1 MNLNTAMTCCSAGR
15 LDEWME
21 LAGSSIPPQEEQ
33 QQPPRYEEYITVK
46 QQWMAQVR
54 DWGRGTSLDHMNEPR
69 SVTSLATLNYDRH
82 PFNRIHGDLITIL
95 YVDAKLLPI

>member
-1 MNLNTAMTCCSAGR
+1 MIKLFLFTGGNSQLDRPELRMNLNTAMTCCSAGR

-21 LAGSSIPPQEEQ
+21 LAGSTIPPQEEQ

-54 DWGRGTSLDHMNEPR
+54 DWGRGT
-69 SVTSLATLNYDRH
+69 
-82 PFNRIHGDLITIL
+82 
-95 YVDAKLLPI
+95 